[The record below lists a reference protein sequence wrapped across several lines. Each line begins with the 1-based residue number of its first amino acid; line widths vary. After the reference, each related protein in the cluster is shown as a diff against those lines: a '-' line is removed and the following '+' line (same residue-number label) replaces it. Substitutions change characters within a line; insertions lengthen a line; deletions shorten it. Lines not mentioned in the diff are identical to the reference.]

1 MNQDETDLHR
11 EWIQTVER
19 FGPWTTLN
27 IPIRSEFYTMQPGL
41 KMGQEGHTRTI
52 VQMVSD
58 YSEKPVSQLRI
69 LDLACLEGIYSIEL
83 ALQGA
88 EVLGIE
94 GRRANVEKARFVQKA
109 LKLEKLRF
117 VQDDVRNLSVA
128 KYGTFDVVLCAGIL
142 YHLDSPD
149 VFAFL
154 ENIFNVTE
162 DFAIIDTHFA
172 QTETCSVQHGDRSY
186 QGFKFR
192 EHQTGAS
199 ADERERAIYA
209 SLDNTFSFWFTK
221 CSLMNCLGDLGFTS
235 VLECQYPA
243 VQDYLDRGMF
253 LAKKGKRTP
262 LAFVPPESLGV
273 RNYPRGYART
283 PMFRAPPPM
292 WSTRNVAARAKS
304 MLKQVLGRGN

>member
-1 MNQDETDLHR
+1 MSQDKIDLNR
-11 EWIQTVER
+11 EWMEVVEK

-27 IPIRSEFYTMQPGL
+27 IPIGSEIYTMQPGL
-41 KMGQEGHTRTI
+41 KMGQEGHARTI
-52 VQMVSD
+52 IQMVSD
-58 YSEKPVSQLRI
+58 YSDKPLSELRI

-88 EVLGIE
+88 KVLGIE
-94 GRRANVEKARFVQKA
+94 GRRTNVEKARFVQKT
-109 LKLEKLRF
+109 LNLENLRF

-128 KYGTFDVVLCAGIL
+128 KYGRFDVVLCAGIL

-154 ENIFNVTE
+154 ENIFDVTE

-172 QTETCSVQHGDRSY
+172 QTETCSVQHGNTSY
-186 QGFKFR
+186 HGFKFL
-192 EHQTGAS
+192 EHQPSAS
-199 ADERERAIYA
+199 SDDRERAIYA
-209 SLDNTFSFWFTK
+209 SLDNTYSFWFTK

-262 LAFVPPESLGV
+262 LAFVPPESPGV

-283 PMFRAPPPM
+283 PMFPPTAPK
-292 WSTRNVAARAKS
+292 WSTRNVAARVKGV
-304 MLKQVLGRGN
+304 LKQVLGRGN